1 MANALVVIFMGS
13 RPDYSVSDKIQNC
26 LKALSVYSVDR

>member
-26 LKALSVYSVDR
+26 LKVCPFHPVDG

>member
-26 LKALSVYSVDR
+26 LKASSPHSVDG